1 MSARK
6 IWDAD
11 PGIGSALMDSIRL
24 VREADR
30 LLDEL
35 TYRRLSDDKSVAI
48 ASEALR
54 QAYNRGILVALD
66 LLSERILVT
75 NGLQRELMDA
85 MIHE

>member
-1 MSARK
+1 
-6 IWDAD
+6 
-11 PGIGSALMDSIRL
+11 MDSIRL

-75 NGLQRELMDA
+75 NGLQRELMEA
-85 MIHE
+85 MIQE